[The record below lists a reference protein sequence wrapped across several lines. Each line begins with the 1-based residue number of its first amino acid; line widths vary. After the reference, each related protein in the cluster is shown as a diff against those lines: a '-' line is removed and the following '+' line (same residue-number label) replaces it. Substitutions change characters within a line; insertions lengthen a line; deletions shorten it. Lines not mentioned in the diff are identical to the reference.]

1 MAQLTPNTAQLPIN
15 MTQLPPNTAHLHPTP
30 APPPPSDAP
39 PPPNGYTKLAALMGA
54 HPALANFRRFSALNA
69 KNLLYLQ
76 AELIYLENKLQR
88 CVEKDNGS
96 GHVDRILYD
105 TDWQS
110 LFESGTTAGGNGE
123 QWKTMMRI
131 RGVLKEYSA

>member
-30 APPPPSDAP
+30 A
-39 PPPNGYTKLAALMGA
+39 NGYTKLAALMGA

-88 CVEKDNGS
+88 CVEKDNAS